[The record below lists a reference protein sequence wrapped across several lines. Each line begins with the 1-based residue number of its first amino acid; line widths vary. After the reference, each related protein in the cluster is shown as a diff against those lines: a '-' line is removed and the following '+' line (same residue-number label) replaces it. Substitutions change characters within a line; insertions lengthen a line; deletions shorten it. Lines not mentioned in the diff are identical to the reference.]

1 MGMQHKRADIVIVHV
16 YEVTRKV
23 KLSYQEADDRAR
35 ADPATLLKIH
45 CSGVTCKAG
54 SIPGE

>member
-23 KLSYQEADDRAR
+23 KFIDTENRIVLAR
-35 ADPATLLKIH
+35 
-45 CSGVTCKAG
+45 S
-54 SIPGE
+54 